1 MRVHHAK
8 RLCTFPV
15 VLLLAQPLIAFRSP
29 LSDESLRQAYFA
41 GQRHDGSFERLLE
54 SHSHHF
60 APPKTGPY
68 ISSVIFVTPFMMAAE
83 LSNKQL
89 GNYSAQQ
96 AAVDH
101 RNAGEETVRVTVE
114 IQFTDSYGQFI
125 SNGPAN
131 TRSGASAAL
140 IERSGDFWKDF
151 EVQIFSGEQA
161 LQAST
166 THGSPNYRCNENGGC
181 SLIGATLQYVLLAH
195 AFLSDT
201 ASITVTPPEGEA
213 VTAAF
218 DLSRLR

>member
-1 MRVHHAK
+1 MRAPHSPAIRAFIAVA
-8 RLCTFPV
+8 LF
-15 VLLLAQPLIAFRSP
+15 AQPVLAFQSP
-29 LSDESLRQAYFA
+29 LSDESLREAYFA
-41 GQRHDGSFERLLE
+41 GQRHDGSFEHLLE

-60 APPKTGPY
+60 APPKAGPY
-68 ISSVIFVTPFMMAAE
+68 ISAVIFFTPFMMAAE

-125 SNGPAN
+125 STAPAS
-131 TRSGASAAL
+131 TRSGASTTL
-140 IERSGDFWKDF
+140 IERPGDFWKDF
-151 EVQIFSGEQA
+151 DVQIYSAEQP
-161 LQAST
+161 LQPST
-166 THGSPNYRCNENGGC
+166 LQGHPNYRCNENGGC
-181 SLIGATLQYVLLAH
+181 ALIGATLQYVFPAD

-201 ASITVTPPEGEA
+201 ASITVTPPDGDA